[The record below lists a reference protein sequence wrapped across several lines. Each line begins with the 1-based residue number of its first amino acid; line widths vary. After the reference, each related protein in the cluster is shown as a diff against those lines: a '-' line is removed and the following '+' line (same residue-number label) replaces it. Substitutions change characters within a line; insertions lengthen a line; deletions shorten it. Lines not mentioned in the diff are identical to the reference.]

1 MGRTNGDRPDARA
14 LPHRPFAA
22 QACVLLLVA
31 TGASS
36 HEPRRGPPFRLDLV
50 PLGEGAV
57 GTLLLPPDAAP
68 GHRFPIILLIRD
80 AIDPGVRGQV
90 YADRLLENGL
100 AVLEPDYL
108 GGAAETVEEPP
119 DDQLGPA
126 LTAIGADPRLDPR
139 RLVVLGLGQGARA
152 ALRGLAEDRPVTAL
166 VLLYPGCDAALAQ
179 AARQAGIAP
188 RVLLL
193 HGDADD
199 TNSPAACAAVAAA
212 FPPAVAVTPRVIPG
226 GDYAWDAFE
235 VVRPGKSV
243 GLPDPRGNGL
253 TISAWPDLRTTQ
265 VAADLVLGF
274 VLKAIAP

>member
-1 MGRTNGDRPDARA
+1 MGTLSRLARL
-14 LPHRPFAA
+14 LPR
-22 QACVLLLVA
+22 ACVLLLVA

-36 HEPRRGPPFRLDLV
+36 HETRDGPPFRLDLV

-68 GHRFPIILLIRD
+68 GHRFPIVLLIRD
-80 AIDPGVRGQV
+80 AMDPGVRGQV

-100 AVLEPDYL
+100 AVFEPDYL

-126 LTAIGADPRLDPR
+126 LAAIGADPRLDPR

-166 VLLYPGCDAALAQ
+166 ALLYPGCDAALAQ
-179 AARQAGIAP
+179 AARRAGAAP
-188 RVLLL
+188 WVLLL
-193 HGDADD
+193 HGDADG

-212 FPPAVAVTPRVIPG
+212 FPPTVAVTHRVIPG